1 MLLWQIL
8 LRNFEVKVILKL
20 TMKIFVGGL
29 NILLMLVASTLG
41 DVEPR
46 LQQGAAQPHQEDA
59 HPLEAN
65 TEGGLIGQY
74 Q

>member
-8 LRNFEVKVILKL
+8 FRNFEVKVILKL

-29 NILLMLVASTLG
+29 TILLMLVASTLG
-41 DVEPR
+41 DADPW

-59 HPLEAN
+59 HPLQA
-65 TEGGLIGQY
+65 TTQVG
-74 Q
+74 